1 MMLDKIVQSVLR
13 RNDKLLGLDDVVEK
27 EILHHDIIQV
37 LQSEGILQQLT
48 FIGGTSLRVCFNS
61 SRLSEDL
68 DFTAGLNFNTSR
80 FDGMAEQLQLHL
92 HRKYGLKV
100 DVREPK
106 LTTTDT
112 STWKIIIEKHADRPD
127 LPSQKMHIDVCAL
140 PSFDRQFHPA
150 IDHYGIQSP
159 IASLPIPVQS
169 LPEILADKMVAFA
182 FRQRRIKPRDVWDI
196 MWLKQ
201 RSIMQDPALIRRK
214 LAVREKS
221 IQSYI
226 ENTEHH
232 SQLVM
237 EDKTTKL
244 DFEREMSRFLP
255 RDIRSNT
262 LENANFWQ
270 YVGQEIMSD
279 VTEVNSIFLGKRSP
293 SSSKFKM

>member
-1 MMLDKIVQSVLR
+1 MLDKIVKSVLR

-37 LQSEGILQQLT
+37 LQSERILQQLT
-48 FIGGTSLRVCFNS
+48 FIGGTSLRVCYNS

-68 DFTAGLNFNTSR
+68 DFTAGLNFNASQ

-92 HRKYGLKV
+92 HRKYGLQV

-112 STWKIIIEKHADRPD
+112 STWKITIEKHADRPD

-140 PSFDRQFHPA
+140 PSYDRQFHPA

-169 LPEILADKMVAFA
+169 LDEILADKMVAFA

-201 RSIMQDPALIRRK
+201 RGIMQDPALIRRK
-214 LAVREKS
+214 LEVRGKS

-226 ENTEHH
+226 ENTEQH

-237 EDKTTKL
+237 ADKATKL

-255 RDIRSNT
+255 QDIRSNT
-262 LENANFWQ
+262 LENTSFWQ
-270 YVGQEIMSD
+270 YVGQEIMDD
-279 VTEVNSIFLGKRSP
+279 VTQINDILKGKKSP
-293 SSSKFKM
+293 KSTRFKM

>member
-1 MMLDKIVQSVLR
+1 MLDKIVQSALR
-13 RNDKLLGLDDVVEK
+13 RNRKLLGLDDVVEK

-37 LQSEGILQQLT
+37 LQLEGILQQLT
-48 FIGGTSLRVCFNS
+48 FIGGTSLRICYNS

-68 DFTAGLNFNTSR
+68 DFTAGLDFKTSQ
-80 FDGMAEQLQLHL
+80 FDGMAEQLQIHL
-92 HRKYGLKV
+92 HRKYGLRV

-106 LTTTDT
+106 LTNTDT
-112 STWKIIIEKHADRPD
+112 SSWKITIEKYADRPD

-140 PSFDRQFHPA
+140 PSFDREFHPA

-169 LPEILADKMVAFA
+169 LDEIMADKMVAFA

-201 RSIMQDPALIRRK
+201 RGIIQDPTLIRRK
-214 LAVREKS
+214 LEVREKS

-226 ENTEHH
+226 ENTERH
-232 SQLVM
+232 SQLVI

-255 RDIRSNT
+255 QDIRSNT
-262 LENANFWQ
+262 LNNPNFWRA
-270 YVGQEIMSD
+270 VGQEIMAD
-279 VTEVNSIFLGKRSP
+279 VIQINDILKGKKSQKSAR
-293 SSSKFKM
+293 FKM